1 MSKKNLALLT
11 CLLIALVAT
20 WLSGLQ
26 AFIGGP
32 MIGLLMGMLI
42 VNLVPIHGEFKKG
55 TTFAGKK
62 FLNIGIILAGATLN
76 FSQVLGYGA
85 KALPLVLFN
94 LFLSFGVAI
103 TFGRMLGQTDNTGK
117 LVGGGT
123 SICGGTAI
131 ATVASIIKASEE
143 EIAYAM
149 TAIFLFDVLAAIS
162 YPYIADFLHLTVN
175 QFGFLAG
182 TAINDTSSVAAAQET
197 FNIMKGIQ
205 TTNPITVKLTRT
217 TMLIPMA
224 MVLTLLQVRKDGKEA
239 GGESLLETVK
249 RIFPWFILWFMLM
262 ALLNSLGVF
271 TKLGIPG
278 KVFSVSYKYFITA
291 ALVGVGFKIRFK
303 ELFTKGARPILL
315 GGITWFFV
323 ALSSFLFVYVFAKY
337 IG

>member
-1 MSKKNLALLT
+1 MSRKNLAILV
-11 CLLIALVAT
+11 CLAIAVVAT
-20 WLSGLQ
+20 WLAGLQ
-26 AFIGGP
+26 AFVGGP
-32 MIGLLMGMLI
+32 MIGLLIGMLI
-42 VNLVPIHGEFKKG
+42 VNIHPVDAEFKKG

-76 FSQVLGYGA
+76 FTQVLGYGA
-85 KALPLVLFN
+85 KALPLVIFN
-94 LFLSFGVAI
+94 MLLSFGVAI
-103 TFGRMLGQTDNTGK
+103 TFGRMLGQSDNTGK

-131 ATVASIIKASEE
+131 ATVASIIKAKEE

-149 TAIFLFDVLAAIS
+149 TAIFLFDVLAAIT
-162 YPYIADFLHLTVN
+162 YPYISDLLNLTVN

-197 FNIMKGIQ
+197 FNVIKGIQ

-224 MVLTLLQVRKDGKEA
+224 IVLTILQVKKDGQEA
-239 GGESLLETVK
+239 GGESVADTVK
-249 RIFPWFILWFMLM
+249 RIFPWFILWFVIM
-262 ALLNSLGVF
+262 ALLNTLGVF
-271 TKLGIPG
+271 SAIGIPG
-278 KVFSVSYKYFITA
+278 KLFSMSYKYFITA

-303 ELFTKGARPILL
+303 DLFTEGAKPVLL

-323 ALSSFLFVYVFAKY
+323 ALSTFVFIYVFAGY

>member
-1 MSKKNLALLT
+1 MSRKNLAILV
-11 CLLIALVAT
+11 CLAIAVVAT
-20 WLSGLQ
+20 WLAGLQ
-26 AFIGGP
+26 AFVGGP
-32 MIGLLMGMLI
+32 MIGLLIGMLI
-42 VNLVPIHGEFKKG
+42 VNIHPVDAEFKKG

-76 FSQVLGYGA
+76 FTQVLGYGA
-85 KALPLVLFN
+85 KALPLVIFN
-94 LFLSFGVAI
+94 MLLSFGVAI
-103 TFGRMLGQTDNTGK
+103 TFGRMLGQSDNTGK

-131 ATVASIIKASEE
+131 ATVASIIKAKEE

-149 TAIFLFDVLAAIS
+149 TAIFLFDVLAAIT
-162 YPYIADFLHLTVN
+162 YPYIADLLNLTVN

-197 FNIMKGIQ
+197 FNVIKGIQ

-224 MVLTLLQVRKDGKEA
+224 IVLTILQVKKDGQEA
-239 GGESLLETVK
+239 GGESVADTVK
-249 RIFPWFILWFMLM
+249 RIFPWFILWFVIM
-262 ALLNSLGVF
+262 ALLNTLGVF
-271 TKLGIPG
+271 SAIGIPG
-278 KVFSVSYKYFITA
+278 KLFSMSYKYFITA

-303 ELFTKGARPILL
+303 DLFTEGAKPVLL

-323 ALSSFLFVYVFAKY
+323 ALSTFVFIYVFAGY

>member
-1 MSKKNLALLT
+1 MSRKNLAILV
-11 CLLIALVAT
+11 CLAIAVVAT
-20 WLSGLQ
+20 WLAGLQ
-26 AFIGGP
+26 AFVGGP
-32 MIGLLMGMLI
+32 MIGLLIGMLI
-42 VNLVPIHGEFKKG
+42 VNIHPVDAEFKKG

-76 FSQVLGYGA
+76 FTQVLGYGA
-85 KALPLVLFN
+85 KALPLVIFN
-94 LFLSFGVAI
+94 MLLSFGVAI
-103 TFGRMLGQTDNTGK
+103 TFGRMLGQSDNTGK

-131 ATVASIIKASEE
+131 ATVASIIKAKEE

-149 TAIFLFDVLAAIS
+149 TAIFLFDVLAAIT
-162 YPYIADFLHLTVN
+162 YPYIADLLNLTVN

-197 FNIMKGIQ
+197 FNVIKGIQ

-224 MVLTLLQVRKDGKEA
+224 IVLTILQVKKDGQES
-239 GGESLLETVK
+239 GGESVADTVK
-249 RIFPWFILWFMLM
+249 RIFPWFILWFVIM
-262 ALLNSLGVF
+262 ALLNTLGVF
-271 TKLGIPG
+271 SAIGIPG
-278 KVFSVSYKYFITA
+278 KLFSMSYKYFITA

-303 ELFTKGARPILL
+303 DLFTEGAKPVLL

-323 ALSSFLFVYVFAKY
+323 ALSTFVFIYVFAGY